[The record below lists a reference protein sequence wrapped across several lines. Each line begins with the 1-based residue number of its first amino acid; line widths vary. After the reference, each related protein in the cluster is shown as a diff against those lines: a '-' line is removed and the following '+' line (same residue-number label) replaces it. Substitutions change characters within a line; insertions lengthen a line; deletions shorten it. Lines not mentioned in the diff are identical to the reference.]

1 MGVNYYDA
9 PMVKEQ
15 FGLFREPVGLIILLA
30 LPIYS
35 FIDPSSWGQFS
46 LLTIDTVDTI
56 MWQVPFP
63 QYWTVIQFLFW
74 CGWFNLV
81 VGTFNAL
88 PLVPLDGGYIL
99 REGVDRIMDRRG
111 LLKYSAYVS
120 GAVSYV
126 MLAVLL
132 AVVIL
137 PLVLNA

>member
-1 MGVNYYDA
+1 
-9 PMVKEQ
+9 
-15 FGLFREPVGLIILLA
+15 
-30 LPIYS
+30 
-35 FIDPSSWGQFS
+35 
-46 LLTIDTVDTI
+46 